1 LIKHRHSKLGKGPAP
16 LSSLKAR
23 RAAFLFHV
31 YDDDVLR
38 DEDGLELAD
47 AAAARSAALAG
58 ARAMMCDQL
67 TKGRLSLHHRI
78 EVEDESGSPVLSL
91 AFGDA
96 VQIETGGR

>member
-1 LIKHRHSKLGKGPAP
+1 MPR
-16 LSSLKAR
+16 
-23 RAAFLFHV
+23 FFFHI
-31 YDDDVLR
+31 YDDVEFR

-47 AAAARSAALAG
+47 TDSARRAAVAG

-78 EVEDESGSPVLSL
+78 EVVDEQGGPVLTL

-96 VQIETGGR
+96 VEIETAGG